1 VIGGVCGGLGRYL
14 GVDPVI
20 LRIAAVV
27 LAIAGGSGLAL
38 YVIGWIVI
46 PEERDT
52 DPVGPAAPSRD
63 RGNSAGV
70 VFGALLIA
78 VGGVLLV
85 EQAVPRA
92 GRVIW
97 PLVLVGIGAMILFQG
112 WRR

>member
-1 VIGGVCGGLGRYL
+1 MCGGLGRYL

-27 LAIAGGSGLAL
+27 LAIAGGSGVAL
-38 YVIGWIVI
+38 YLVGWVVI
-46 PEERDT
+46 PEERDS
-52 DPVGPAAPSRD
+52 DPVGPAAPAHARD

-85 EQAVPRA
+85 EQAIPRA